1 MPPAAPPIL
10 PGFMPRR
17 HFCPR
22 KASACRRPIADCA
35 ANSPERV
42 KDEPRITELQRAFLG
57 RAYALKEIAD
67 YETGPGSHVSH
78 EQAARAIEEARGFV
92 AAVAA
97 LIPEE
102 TAP

>member
-1 MPPAAPPIL
+1 VPKTHSGLRSEFA
-10 PGFMPRR
+10 R
-17 HFCPR
+17 
-22 KASACRRPIADCA
+22 
-35 ANSPERV
+35 RV

-57 RAYALKEIAD
+57 RFKAIAD
-67 YETGPGSHVSH
+67 YETGPSSHVTR

-97 LIPEE
+97 LIPDG